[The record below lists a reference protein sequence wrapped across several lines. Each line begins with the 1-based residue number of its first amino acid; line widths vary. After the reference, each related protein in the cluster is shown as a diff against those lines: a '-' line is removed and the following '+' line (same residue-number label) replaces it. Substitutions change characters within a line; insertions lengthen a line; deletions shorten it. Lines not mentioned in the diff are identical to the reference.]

1 MSITNSITTVA
12 VLFAIVAATAGCG
25 KSKTQA
31 QGESNMGSTSTQTE
45 LFPEPQFTPI
55 EFTPTKRDAPQTAE
69 EAIASL
75 EAIKKLYN
83 WSNIPAALNKDV
95 SMESTHQYVKAW
107 KLLRSQMPQ
116 DIAWLKSLDGK
127 SVPGVDRIST
137 QKIDNSAKSQIEW
150 LENRLPKQMDDSAKY
165 TRQFLEGCVAPMT
178 WNHIEKAA
186 DCDMSN
192 SSQVTNLLSRQ
203 DVNRLRAKQIEKV
216 AVAYESLIF
225 FDDVMGVESD
235 WAAKKKTFRDMVV
248 RYQEKLEQAA
258 DAIQPPADIGNAE
271 LKAIAAEVLANKQY
285 KLTKAERII
294 VNAPKKSFGKDHF
307 TIDFGERTIEKSPY
321 RWEEF
326 QVATIEK
333 DGDQYFL
340 WYNTIMYYSV
350 GPHTVPTEKWVLG
363 PRHKSAPISKK
374 NINN

>member
-1 MSITNSITTVA
+1 
-12 VLFAIVAATAGCG
+12 
-25 KSKTQA
+25 
-31 QGESNMGSTSTQTE
+31 
-45 LFPEPQFTPI
+45 
-55 EFTPTKRDAPQTAE
+55 
-69 EAIASL
+69 
-75 EAIKKLYN
+75 
-83 WSNIPAALNKDV
+83 
-95 SMESTHQYVKAW
+95 
-107 KLLRSQMPQ
+107 
-116 DIAWLKSLDGK
+116 
-127 SVPGVDRIST
+127 
-137 QKIDNSAKSQIEW
+137 
-150 LENRLPKQMDDSAKY
+150 
-165 TRQFLEGCVAPMT
+165 
-178 WNHIEKAA
+178 
-186 DCDMSN
+186 
-192 SSQVTNLLSRQ
+192 
-203 DVNRLRAKQIEKV
+203 
-216 AVAYESLIF
+216 
-225 FDDVMGVESD
+225 MGVESD

-285 KLTKAERII
+285 KLIKAERII

-340 WYNTIMYYSV
+340 WYNTIMNYSV